1 MYFFFLMIEFIKEIW
16 RFSRYVHWNKISGMV
31 TKGLAC
37 LKRNLFTTLLGV
49 ILKLRCIAFYQMG
62 LQATVPLKRLAMA
75 NIQEKRT
82 ECIGTNQWSQY
93 LFHLIKPNK
102 THFQN
107 ILWEFNLLLHWH
119 TEVQLISEC
128 LWDILMM

>member
-1 MYFFFLMIEFIKEIW
+1 MLEEKLIYHPTW
-16 RFSRYVHWNKISGMV
+16 CD
-31 TKGLAC
+31 T
-37 LKRNLFTTLLGV
+37 
-49 ILKLRCIAFYQMG
+49 LKLRRIAFYQMG
-62 LQATVPLKRLAMA
+62 LQATLPLKRLAMA

-82 ECIGTNQWSQY
+82 EHIGTNQWSQY

-128 LWDILMM
+128 LWNILMM